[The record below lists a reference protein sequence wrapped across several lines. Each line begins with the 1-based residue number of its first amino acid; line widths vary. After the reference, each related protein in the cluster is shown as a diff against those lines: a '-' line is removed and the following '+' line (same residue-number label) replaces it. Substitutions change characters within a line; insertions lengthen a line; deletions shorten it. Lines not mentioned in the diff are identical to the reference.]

1 MRRNSIRAGAA
12 AAAAALGFAC
22 SLLQPAPG
30 ESAAPGGKVVRVGLI
45 GTLFRGVPEPIM
57 QVAMRP
63 FKSLLEDQ
71 TGMTGELVAG
81 GDAGHLAKLLKEDKV
96 QFGVF
101 HGVEFA
107 WARQKNP
114 SLVPLIVAVNG
125 RPAMH
130 AVVLVPQDS
139 KVTTCA
145 DLKGKTVGFPADS
158 REHCRLFFDR
168 RCVGPGCCPA
178 KFFGQVL
185 SPRDVEE
192 ALDDLVDGKM
202 DALVVDGL
210 TLEAY
215 QKLKP
220 GRAARLRPLV
230 RSEAFPAA
238 VVAYHPGSLSDDL
251 LARFRDGLLGA
262 SSSRRGQRLL
272 EMCRITS
279 FKAVPDNYEDMLKA
293 IAKAYPPPAAK

>member
-1 MRRNSIRAGAA
+1 MRRNVIRAGAA
-12 AAAAALGFAC
+12 AAALGLVAF
-22 SLLQPAPG
+22 LLQPAPAG
-30 ESAAPGGKVVRVGLI
+30 SAAPGGRVVRVGLI
-45 GTLFRGVPEPIM
+45 GTLFRNMPEPIM
-57 QVAMRP
+57 QAAMRP
-63 FKSLLEDQ
+63 FKSLLEAQ

-81 GDAGHLAKLLKEDKV
+81 GDVGHLAALLKEDKV

-107 WARQKNP
+107 WARLNHP
-114 SLVPLIVAVNG
+114 SLRPLIVAVNG

-130 AVVLVPQDS
+130 AVVVVPLDS
-139 KVTTCA
+139 KAATCA
-145 DLKGKTVGFPADS
+145 DLKGKTVALPADS

-168 RCVGPGCCPA
+168 RCVAPGCCPE
-178 KFFGQVL
+178 KFFGRVVY
-185 SPRDVEE
+185 PGDVEE
-192 ALDDLVDGKM
+192 ALDDVVDCKV

-220 GRAARLRPLV
+220 GRAARLRTLR
-230 RSEAFPAA
+230 RSEPFPAA
-238 VVAYHPGSLSDDL
+238 VVAYQPGSLSDDL

-272 EMCRITS
+272 EMCKITS
-279 FKAVPDNYEDMLKA
+279 FKLVPDDYEEMLKA
-293 IAKAYPPPAAK
+293 IAKAYPPTAAAK

>member
-1 MRRNSIRAGAA
+1 MRRNIIRAGAV
-12 AAAAALGFAC
+12 AAALGFAC
-22 SLLQPAPG
+22 WLLLPAPG
-30 ESAAPGGKVVRVGLI
+30 ESAAPGGKVIRVGLV
-45 GTLFRGVPEPIM
+45 GTLFRNMPEPIM

-81 GDAGHLAKLLKEDKV
+81 GDATNLAKLLKQDKV

-114 SLVPLIVAVNG
+114 SLRPLIVAVNG
-125 RPAMH
+125 RPHVH

-139 KVTTCA
+139 KAATCA
-145 DLKGKTVGFPADS
+145 DLKGKTVGLPADS

-168 RCVGPGCCPA
+168 RCVAPGCCPE
-178 KFFGQVL
+178 KFFGRVVY
-185 SPRDVEE
+185 PGDVEE
-192 ALDDLVDGKM
+192 ALDDVVDGKL
-202 DALVVDGL
+202 DAMVVDGL
-210 TLEAY
+210 TLEAF

-220 GRAARLRPLV
+220 GRAARLRTLR

-251 LARFRDGLLGA
+251 LTRFRDGLLGA

-272 EMCRITS
+272 EMCKITS
-279 FKAVPDNYEDMLKA
+279 FKLVPDDYEEMLKA
-293 IAKAYPPPAAK
+293 IAKAYPPAPPAK

>member
-1 MRRNSIRAGAA
+1 MCGNIIRAGAV
-12 AAAAALGFAC
+12 AAALGLTC
-22 SLLQPAPG
+22 LLLQPAPG

-45 GTLFRGVPEPIM
+45 ATLFRDVPEPIM

-81 GDAGHLAKLLKEDKV
+81 GDAGNLAKLLKEDKV

-114 SLVPLIVAVNG
+114 ALRPLILAVNG

-130 AVVLVPQDS
+130 AVVLVRQES
-139 KVTTCA
+139 KAAGCA
-145 DLKGKTVGFPADS
+145 DLKGKTVALPADS

-168 RCVGPGCCPA
+168 RCVAPGCCPE
-178 KFFGQVL
+178 KFFGKVHY
-185 SPRDVEE
+185 PRDVEE
-192 ALDDLVDGKM
+192 ALDDLVDGKT

-210 TLEAY
+210 THEAY

-220 GRAARLRPLV
+220 GRAARLRTLL

-238 VVAYHPGSLSDDL
+238 VVAYHPGSLSEDL
-251 LARFRDGLLGA
+251 LARFRDGLLAA

-272 EMCRITS
+272 EMCKITAFRI
-279 FKAVPDNYEDMLKA
+279 VPDNYEDMLKD
-293 IAKAYPPPAAK
+293 IAKAYPPAAAGK

>member
-1 MRRNSIRAGAA
+1 MRRYTIRAGAV
-12 AAAAALGFAC
+12 AAALGLVYL
-22 SLLQPAPG
+22 LLQPAPG
-30 ESAAPGGKVVRVGLI
+30 ASAAPGGKVVRVGLI
-45 GTLFRGVPEPIM
+45 GTLFRDMPEPIM

-63 FKSLLEDQ
+63 FKSLLEAQ

-81 GDAGHLAKLLKEDKV
+81 GDAGHLATLLKEDKV

-107 WARQKNP
+107 WARLNNP
-114 SLVPLIVAVNG
+114 ALRPLIVAVNE
-125 RPAMH
+125 RPALH
-130 AVVLVPQDS
+130 AVVVVPRDS
-139 KVTTCA
+139 KVATCA
-145 DLKGKTVGFPADS
+145 DLKGKAVALPADS

-168 RCVGPGCCPA
+168 RCVAPGCCA
-178 KFFGQVL
+178 EKFFGRVL
-185 SPRDVEE
+185 SPANVEE
-192 ALDDLVDGKM
+192 ALDDLVDAKM

-220 GRAARLRPLV
+220 GRAARLRTLQ

-238 VVAYHPGSLSDDL
+238 VVAYQPGALHEDL
-251 LARFRDGLLGA
+251 LSRFRDGLLGA

-272 EMCRITS
+272 EMCRITA
-279 FKAVPDNYEDMLKA
+279 FKVVPANYEQMLKD
-293 IAKAYPPPAAK
+293 IVKAYPPAAPAK

>member
-1 MRRNSIRAGAA
+1 MRRNIIRAGAV
-12 AAAAALGFAC
+12 AAALGLTFL
-22 SLLQPAPG
+22 LLQPAPT
-30 ESAAPGGKVVRVGLI
+30 ESAPAGGKVVRVGLI
-45 GTLFRGVPEPIM
+45 GTLFRNMPEPLM

-81 GDAGHLAKLLKEDKV
+81 GDAGHLAALLKEDKV

-107 WARQKNP
+107 WARQQSPALK
-114 SLVPLIVAVNG
+114 PLLVAVNG
-125 RPAMH
+125 RPALH

-139 KVTTCA
+139 KVATCA
-145 DLKGKTVGFPADS
+145 DLKGKTVGLPSDS

-168 RCVGPGCCPA
+168 RCVAPGGCPE
-178 KFFGQVL
+178 KFFGRVL
-185 SPRDVEE
+185 YPANVEE

-210 TLEAY
+210 TLEAF

-220 GRAARLRPLV
+220 GRAARLRPLL
-230 RSEAFPAA
+230 RSEAFPPA
-238 VVAYHPGSLSDDL
+238 VVAYHPGSLSEDL
-251 LARFRDGLLGA
+251 LTRFRNGLLAA

-272 EMCRITS
+272 EMCKITA
-279 FKAVPDNYEDMLKA
+279 FRAVPDNYEEMLKS
-293 IAKAYPPPAAK
+293 IARVYPAPAPEK

>member
-1 MRRNSIRAGAA
+1 MRRNIIRAGAV
-12 AAAAALGFAC
+12 AAALGLAFL
-22 SLLQPAPG
+22 LLQPAPG
-30 ESAAPGGKVVRVGLI
+30 ESAAAGARVVRVGLI
-45 GTLFRGVPEPIM
+45 GTLFRNVPEPIM

-81 GDAGHLAKLLKEDKV
+81 GDACNLAKLLKEDKV

-114 SLVPLIVAVNG
+114 SLLPLIVAING
-125 RPAMH
+125 RPALH
-130 AVVLVPQDS
+130 AVVLVPEDS

-168 RCVGPGCCPA
+168 RCVAPGSCPA
-178 KFFGQVL
+178 KFFGKVL
-185 SPRDVEE
+185 YPRDVEE

-202 DALVVDGL
+202 DGLVVDGL
-210 TLEAY
+210 TFEAF

-220 GRAARLRPLV
+220 GRAARLRPLL
-230 RSEAFPAA
+230 RSETFPAA
-238 VVAYHPGSLSDDL
+238 VVAYHPGSLSEDL
-251 LARFRDGLLGA
+251 LARFRNGLLAA

-272 EMCRITS
+272 EMCRITA
-279 FKAVPDNYEDMLKA
+279 FKAVPDNYDEMLKS
-293 IAKAYPPPAAK
+293 IAKAYPPAAAEK

>member
-1 MRRNSIRAGAA
+1 MRRDTIRAGAA
-12 AAAAALGFAC
+12 AAALGLTYF
-22 SLLQPAPG
+22 LLQPAPG
-30 ESAAPGGKVVRVGLI
+30 ASAAPGGKVVRVGLV
-45 GTLFRGVPEPIM
+45 GTLFRNMPEPIM

-63 FKSLLEDQ
+63 FKSLLEAQ

-81 GDAGHLAKLLKEDKV
+81 GDAGNLATLLKQDKV

-114 SLVPLIVAVNG
+114 ALRPLILAVNG

-130 AVVLVPQDS
+130 AVVLVRQES
-139 KVTTCA
+139 KAAGCA
-145 DLKGKTVGFPADS
+145 DLKGKTVALPADS
-158 REHCRLFFDR
+158 REHCRLFFER
-168 RCVGPGCCPA
+168 RCVAPGCCPEE
-178 KFFGQVL
+178 FFGKVL

-192 ALDDLVDGKM
+192 ALDDLVDGKL

-215 QKLKP
+215 RKLKP
-220 GRAARLRPLV
+220 GRAARLRTLL

-238 VVAYHPGSLSDDL
+238 VVAYHPGALSEDL
-251 LARFRDGLLGA
+251 LTRFRDGLLAAG
-262 SSSRRGQRLL
+262 STRRGRRLL
-272 EMCRITS
+272 AMCRITA
-279 FKAVPDNYEDMLKA
+279 FKAVPDNYDEMLKD
-293 IAKAYPPPAAK
+293 IAKTYPPPAAAK

>member
-1 MRRNSIRAGAA
+1 MRRNIIRAGAA
-12 AAAAALGFAC
+12 AAALGLAFL
-22 SLLQPAPG
+22 LLQRAPA
-30 ESAAPGGKVVRVGLI
+30 ESATPGKVVRVGLI

-81 GDAGHLAKLLKEDKV
+81 GDAGQLAALLKEDKV

-107 WARQKNP
+107 WALQKSP
-114 SLVPLIVAVNG
+114 SLKPLIVAING

-145 DLKGKTVGFPADS
+145 DLKGKTVAFPADS

-168 RCVGPGCCPA
+168 RCVAPGCCPE
-178 KFFGQVL
+178 KFFGRVL
-185 SPRDVEE
+185 YPRDVEE

-210 TLEAY
+210 TFEAF

-220 GRAARLRPLV
+220 GRAARLRRVL
-230 RSEAFPAA
+230 RSESFPPA

-251 LARFRDGLLGA
+251 LARFRNGLLAA

-272 EMCRITS
+272 EMCRITA
-279 FKAVPDNYEDMLKA
+279 FKAVPDNYEEMLKS
-293 IAKAYPPPAAK
+293 IAKAYPPPAPEK